1 MEDIFMKS
9 EIKQRMFFKDLSSKS
24 LANSNLINSK
34 MLNNV
39 VADCGLYV
47 NPNAVKFFRIALSN
61 FEKVLL
67 RNGLDVNEFSVYDFA
82 QTDYGKNLEHYI
94 SNYFGCD
101 VKKRYEF
108 VHPLLPKDGFL
119 FFVNNQRDFENLGCH
134 LRIKSIMER
143 SNLVPVIYGF
153 GAVLQVGHY

>member
-1 MEDIFMKS
+1 MKS

-67 RNGLDVNEFSVYDFA
+67 RAGKKPKSREVQTLKTKLLLDIA
-82 QTDYGKNLEHYI
+82 
-94 SNYFGCD
+94 
-101 VKKRYEF
+101 
-108 VHPLLPKDGFL
+108 
-119 FFVNNQRDFENLGCH
+119 
-134 LRIKSIMER
+134 R
-143 SNLVPVIYGF
+143 S
-153 GAVLQVGHY
+153 

>member
-94 SNYFGCD
+94 SNY
-101 VKKRYEF
+101 
-108 VHPLLPKDGFL
+108 
-119 FFVNNQRDFENLGCH
+119 
-134 LRIKSIMER
+134 
-143 SNLVPVIYGF
+143 VPVIYGF